1 MPQILMH
8 IDESEALIQVAIFS
22 MSFSAAWIDDE
33 EVLLHKKKRKNTAVI
48 VINTAYTVYR
58 TKIGKGSFLVAV

>member
-1 MPQILMH
+1 
-8 IDESEALIQVAIFS
+8 

-48 VINTAYTVYR
+48 VINILPIVIGNSNSNRFGEVIIKILIFLYTDAGV
-58 TKIGKGSFLVAV
+58 